1 MKISSENADANGN
14 LTFSADIKNTGT
26 TSGKE
31 VAQLY
36 ISHPQT
42 DSIIPAKQLKGF
54 EKIELL
60 PVKAKLLNLN

>member
-1 MKISSENADANGN
+1 MQMQTGN

-26 TSGKE
+26 TSGK

-54 EKIELL
+54 EK
-60 PVKAKLLNLN
+60 